1 MKAWRPGQ
9 TRSCRQKAAPRVY
22 SATMNLS
29 APGPETRVYGPAELN
44 QEVRIHLE
52 AGFPRL
58 WVRGEISNLAR
69 PASGHLY
76 FTVKDS
82 RAQIRCAL
90 FRGNA
95 AGLAFR
101 PQNGDAVLV
110 RGRLS
115 LYEPRGDYQLIADG
129 LLAAGAGELQAA
141 FEALKK
147 KLSGEGLFAPDRKKP
162 LPAWPTRIAVVT
174 SPSGAAIRDILQV
187 LGQRWPLARVRV
199 YPAQVQGAQAPGE
212 IIRALRAADRDDFAE
227 VILLARGGGSLED
240 LWAFND
246 EELVRLITRLDTPV
260 VTGVGHETD
269 FTIADFVADLRA
281 PTPSAAAAAATPDGP
296 ALQRRIKTLLTSLER
311 AARAR
316 LERHAQGL
324 DYLERRLAGLH
335 PGRRLRE
342 IGDRKVLLDKAL
354 QRTIDR
360 RLGQAGDQLQR
371 LRQRLLGASPAKRLD
386 DRSERLGAL
395 ARRLDLAADH
405 QLERS
410 HARLAEQ
417 ARALDN
423 VSPLKVLERGYAVVR
438 DRQGRTLTQPQQ
450 FSPGQDVNLQFRR
463 FAVGARI
470 TEAAADRE
478 PD

>member
-1 MKAWRPGQ
+1 M
-9 TRSCRQKAAPRVY
+9 T
-22 SATMNLS
+22 LS
-29 APGPETRVYGPAELN
+29 APGPETRIYGPAELN
-44 QEVRIHLE
+44 QEVRVHLE

-58 WVRGEISNLAR
+58 WLRGEISNLAR

-101 PQNGDAVLV
+101 PKNGDAVLV

-129 LLAAGAGELQAA
+129 LLDAGAGELQLA
-141 FEALKK
+141 FEALKN
-147 KLSGEGLFAPDRKKP
+147 KLSGEGLFAPERKKP
-162 LPAWPTRIAVVT
+162 LPDWPAAISVVT
-174 SPSGAAIRDILQV
+174 SPSGAAIRDILHV

-199 YPAQVQGAQAPGE
+199 YPAQVQGEQAPGE
-212 IIRALRAADRDDFAE
+212 IIRTLRAADRDGFAD

-246 EELVRLITRLDTPV
+246 EELVRRIAEMNTPV

-281 PTPSAAAAAATPDGP
+281 PTPSAAAAAVTPDGP
-296 ALQRRIKTLLTSLER
+296 ALRRRIDSLQTRLKR

-324 DYLERRLAGLH
+324 DYLERRLTGLH
-335 PGRRLRE
+335 PGRRLGE
-342 IGDRKVLLDKAL
+342 IGARTVLLDKAL
-354 QRTIDR
+354 QRALVR
-360 RLGQAGDQLQR
+360 RLSRAEDRLSQ
-371 LRQRLLGASPAKRLD
+371 LRQRLLAASPEKRLR
-386 DRSERLGAL
+386 DRSERLAVL
-395 ARRLDLAADH
+395 ARRLDLAVDH
-405 QLERS
+405 RLQRPAS
-410 HARLAEQ
+410 RLAEL
-417 ARALDN
+417 ARALDG

-438 DRQGRTLTQPQQ
+438 NARGQALTRPQQ
-450 FSPGQDVNLQFRR
+450 FRPGLDVSLQFRR
-463 FAVGARI
+463 FAVSARI
-470 TEAAADRE
+470 TQAAAEQD